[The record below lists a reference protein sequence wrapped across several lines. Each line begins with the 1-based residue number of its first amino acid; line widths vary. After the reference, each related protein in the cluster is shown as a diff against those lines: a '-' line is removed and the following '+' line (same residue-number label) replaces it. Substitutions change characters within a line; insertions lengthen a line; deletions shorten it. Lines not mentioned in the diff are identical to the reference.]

1 MALPIPS
8 AAPSRRARR
17 WRCNPKG
24 RNRVAGDDL
33 TRVQPDSQPQVDAVT
48 RLGSAASSAASSW
61 MSKRRQTRA
70 KSVVLQS
77 DWRPEQSHDAVA
89 GELVDGAAVPL
100 HHRGG
105 PVEHVGHD
113 VAQTFGVEAAARSI
127 ERTTSANSTVTCL
140 YSADAE
146 GLAIAAPQPSQNRA
160 PRRGSVPQVPQTR
173 SVPPMRCDLP
183 RSRMASGAVAQRLVH
198 ASGNITVR
206 RARRACPPAVRRRR
220 RPRPRACRAG
230 RTAPR

>member
-1 MALPIPS
+1 M
-8 AAPSRRARR
+8 
-17 WRCNPKG
+17 
-24 RNRVAGDDL
+24 RNRRSMPSLA
-33 TRVQPDSQPQVDAVT
+33 SA
-48 RLGSAASSAASSW
+48 SAASVLIACWMSSAARQARKAWSSRATGAPNKAMMPSPVNLSTVPPYRCTTAADRLNTAAM
-61 MSKRRQTRA
+61 MSRSRSGSR
-70 KSVVLQS
+70 L
-77 DWRPEQSHDAVA
+77 
-89 GELVDGAAVPL
+89 
-100 HHRGG
+100 
-105 PVEHVGHD
+105 
-113 VAQTFGVEAAARSI
+113 AARSI

-183 RSRMASGAVAQRLVH
+183 RSRMASGAVAPRLVH

-206 RARRACPPAVRRRR
+206 RVRRACLRAVRRRR
-220 RPRPRACRAG
+220 RLRPRTCRAG